1 MSGGVC
7 PRRIVRCRY
16 NLRIVML
23 FDTLT
28 IVGVGLIG
36 GSIGRAARHRKSV
49 RRVLGVC
56 RSDAAIAQAVSV
68 GAIDTGF
75 TSIEAA
81 ASQSDVIVFC
91 TPVDLIASGILAVA
105 PHCRPGA
112 IITDT
117 GSTKSA
123 IVRAVEAAMPA
134 NVPFVGGH
142 PLAGSEKNGVEHADA
157 RLFQDRVTVLTP
169 TQRTDAGAL
178 QRVSEFWAHLGSRT
192 CTMSP
197 EDHDRGMALTS
208 HLPHLLAAA
217 LAGVL
222 PEELHGLA
230 ASGFRDTTR
239 IAAGDPSLWTP
250 ILSENRLAVL
260 DALSAFKDRLD
271 RIQQALDNENEGQL
285 RALLDEGKRRRDALG
300 S

>member
-1 MSGGVC
+1 
-7 PRRIVRCRY
+7 
-16 NLRIVML
+16 ML

-36 GSIGRAARHRKSV
+36 GSIGLAARQRKLA
-49 RRVLGVC
+49 RRVFGVC
-56 RSDAAIAQAVSV
+56 RSDAAMARAISAA
-68 GAIDTGF
+68 AIDSGF
-75 TSIEAA
+75 TSCDAA
-81 ASQSDVIVFC
+81 VSESDLIIFC
-91 TPVDLIASGILAVA
+91 TPVDQIAAGILSAA
-105 PHCRPGA
+105 LHCRPGT

-123 IVRAVEAAMPA
+123 IVRAVETAMPSG
-134 NVPFVGGH
+134 VPFVGGH

-169 TQRTDAGAL
+169 TQCTDAGAL
-178 QRVSEFWAHLGSRT
+178 QRVSDFWMHLGARA

-197 EDHDRGMALTS
+197 EDHDRAMALTS

-222 PEELHGLA
+222 PEELRGLA

-250 ILSENRLAVL
+250 ILSQNRGAVL
-260 DALSAFKDRLD
+260 DAITAFKDRLD
-271 RIQQALDNENEGQL
+271 LFQQALHNDEGGQL
-285 RALLDEGKRRRDALG
+285 STLLDEGKRRRDALG